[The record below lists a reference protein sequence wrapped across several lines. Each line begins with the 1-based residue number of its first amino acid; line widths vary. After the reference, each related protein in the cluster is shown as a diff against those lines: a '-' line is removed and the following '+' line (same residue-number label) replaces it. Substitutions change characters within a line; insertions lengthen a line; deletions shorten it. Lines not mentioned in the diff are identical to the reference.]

1 MCRFTEW
8 GRRTTFLGAKE
19 NILAA
24 VTPLHGGQRPL
35 TALQGLLDVF
45 PKIVESLTNL
55 GISLRNPGAVV
66 HPGVMYGRCC
76 VDYWDGKPVAKK
88 PLFVKVDEYTD
99 EVLVGLLNEFQALKE
114 AITAKVQVDFNELA
128 RCTCG
133 TWFVTPV
140 NFHTNA

>member
-1 MCRFTEW
+1 M
-8 GRRTTFLGAKE
+8 
-19 NILAA
+19 AA
-24 VTPLHGGQRPL
+24 VTPLHGGRRAL
-35 TALQGLLDVF
+35 TALQGLLGVF

-55 GISLRNPGAVV
+55 GISLWNPGAVV

-99 EVLVGLLNEFQALKE
+99 AVLVGLLDEFQALKE
-114 AITAKVQVDFNELA
+114 AIIAKVQVDFNELA
-128 RCTCG
+128 RCTSG

-140 NFHTNA
+140 KLHTND

>member
-1 MCRFTEW
+1 M
-8 GRRTTFLGAKE
+8 
-19 NILAA
+19 
-24 VTPLHGGQRPL
+24 TPLHGGQRAL
-35 TALQGLLDVF
+35 TAFQGLLGVF

-55 GISLRNPGAVV
+55 GINLRNPGAVV

-99 EVLVGLLNEFQALKE
+99 AVLVGLLDEFQALKE

-128 RCTCG
+128 RCTSG

-140 NFHTNA
+140 KSHMNA